1 MMAARPDVMVSAGGD
16 VVAVR
21 GADGR
26 LSAVKFGSDTLS
38 LREWLAAD
46 GDARLPNDRAV
57 AAGFA
62 CDPDGCVARLA
73 DGAAVAVSRTAA
85 AFSDDCTRA
94 VLIVTLRVA
103 PADCA
108 AAVLDRATL
117 RSNGAMALTYRN
129 GQFETASA
137 RPEGINR
144 PWTRR
149 REAGRNAAQSVAAS
163 AIPPASRDATPPQ
176 PEIDAEQ

>member
-21 GADGR
+21 GAAGR

-38 LREWLAAD
+38 VREWLAAD

-57 AAGFA
+57 ASGFA
-62 CDPDGCVARLA
+62 CDPDGCVARLP
-73 DGAAVAVSRTAA
+73 DGTVVAVSRTAA
-85 AFSDDCTRA
+85 ALADDCTRA
-94 VLIVTLRVA
+94 ALIVTLRVA

-108 AAVLDRATL
+108 AKVLDRSTL
-117 RSNGAMALTYRN
+117 RANGAMALTYRN
-129 GQFETASA
+129 GHFEAVSA
-137 RPEGINR
+137 RPEGLDR

-149 REAGRNAAQSVAAS
+149 REARNTAPPSVTAPS
-163 AIPPASRDATPPQ
+163 VPTTSRDATPPQ
-176 PEIDAEQ
+176 PDIDAEE

>member
-1 MMAARPDVMVSAGGD
+1 
-16 VVAVR
+16 
-21 GADGR
+21 
-26 LSAVKFGSDTLS
+26 
-38 LREWLAAD
+38 
-46 GDARLPNDRAV
+46 
-57 AAGFA
+57 
-62 CDPDGCVARLA
+62 
-73 DGAAVAVSRTAA
+73 
-85 AFSDDCTRA
+85 
-94 VLIVTLRVA
+94 VTLRVA

-117 RSNGAMALTYRN
+117 RSNGAMAFTYRN

-137 RPEGINR
+137 RPEGIDR

-176 PEIDAEQ
+176 PDIDAEQ

>member
-1 MMAARPDVMVSAGGD
+1 
-16 VVAVR
+16 VR

-26 LSAVKFGSDTLS
+26 LSAVKFGSDNLS
-38 LREWLAAD
+38 LREWIAAD
-46 GDARLPNDRAV
+46 GDVRLPNDRAV

-85 AFSDDCTRA
+85 AFADDCTRA
-94 VLIVTLRVA
+94 ILIVTLRVA

-108 AAVLDRATL
+108 ATVLDRATL
-117 RSNGAMALTYRN
+117 RSNGAMALIYRN
-129 GQFETASA
+129 GQFETTSA

-149 REAGRNAAQSVAAS
+149 RDVTRNAAQSVAPS
-163 AIPPASRDATPPQ
+163 AILPASRDATTPD
-176 PEIDAEQ
+176 IDAEQ